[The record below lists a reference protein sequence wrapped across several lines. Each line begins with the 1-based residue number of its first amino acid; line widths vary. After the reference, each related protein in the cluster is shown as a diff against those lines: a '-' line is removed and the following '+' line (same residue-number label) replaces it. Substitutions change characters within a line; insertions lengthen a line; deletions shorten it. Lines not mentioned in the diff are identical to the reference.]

1 MPFSN
6 STKRDNYNYYRSIFS
21 DISKPLACVDLDLLN
36 KNIDFFCEK
45 ALDKNIRIATK
56 SIRSV
61 QLIRYIL
68 DSDPKFK
75 GLMCYDI
82 NEAIWLSKTGFDDIL
97 IAYPVVDSNKIES
110 LCVELNKSKTIYLM
124 VDSSDHLR
132 LINKVALK
140 HNTVI
145 PVCLDLDMSSV
156 YPGLYFGVYRSS
168 IQNLAQLDVFINVLA
183 ECSHVKLA
191 GMMGYEAQIAG
202 LGDAYPNRKIMNQV
216 IRFLKKES
224 NNTIQKRRN
233 EVLKTIYDTGIQLDF
248 VNGGG
253 TGSILM
259 SSRETSLTEVTV
271 GSGFFCPTL
280 FDNYNDFELESAAFY
295 AIEIVRQPQKNIFT
309 CLGGGYVASGAMGN
323 DKLPKIHLPVGAE
336 LFKNEMAGE
345 VQTPIKYSGKNKLDI
360 GDPVFLR
367 HAKAGELMERFEKIY
382 LVQNGQ
388 IKDVVETYRGSGQCF
403 L

>member
-1 MPFSN
+1 MPS
-6 STKRDNYNYYRSIFS
+6 SHSKKRDNYNYYRSIFS

-36 KNIDFFCEK
+36 KNIDFFSEK

-56 SIRSV
+56 SIRSAH
-61 QLIRYIL
+61 LIRYIL
-68 DSDPKFK
+68 DRHPRFK

-82 NEAIWLSKTGFDDIL
+82 DEAIWLSNEGFDDIL
-97 IAYPVVDSNKIES
+97 VAYPVVDSKKIES
-110 LCVELNKSKTIYLM
+110 LCIELKKSKTIFLM
-124 VDSSDHLR
+124 VDSPDHLR
-132 LINKVALK
+132 LINKIALI
-140 HNTVI
+140 HNTKI
-145 PVCLDLDMSSV
+145 SVCLDLDMSSA

-168 IQNLAQLDVFINVLA
+168 IQNLAQLDVFISVLS
-183 ECSHVKLA
+183 ECSHVRLA

-202 LGDAYPNRKIMNQV
+202 LGDAYPNRNIMNHL

-224 NNTIQKRRN
+224 NKTIQKRRN
-233 EVLKTIYDTGIQLDF
+233 EVLKRLYDAGFQLDF

-259 SSRETSLTEVTV
+259 SSIESSLTEVTV

-280 FDNYNDFELESAAFY
+280 FDNYHDFELEPAAFY
-295 AIEIVRQPQKNIFT
+295 AIEIVRQPQNNIYT
-309 CLGGGYVASGAMGN
+309 CLGGGYVASGAMDK
-323 DKLPKIHLPVGAE
+323 DKLPKIYLPSGAE

-345 VQTPIKYSGKNKLDI
+345 VQTPFKYSGKNKLNI
-360 GDPVFLR
+360 GDPVFMR
-367 HAKAGELMERFEKIY
+367 HAKAGELMERFNEIY

-388 IKDVVETYRGSGQCF
+388 IKDVVETYRGSGKCF